1 MIDVVRAD
9 ITTLE
14 VDAIVNA
21 ANSALAGGG
30 GVDGAIHRRAGPELV
45 RASRALG
52 PVPPGSAVITP
63 GFALPARYVI
73 HAVGP
78 IWRGGTHGE
87 ADTLERAYESSFR
100 VALAAGDVHSI
111 AFAAISTGVYGFPK
125 GQAARIALRVMRRHE
140 ASFERIVACVYSQ
153 DDRRIYEGELGSD
166 SITT

>member
-1 MIDVVRAD
+1 
-9 ITTLE
+9 
-14 VDAIVNA
+14 
-21 ANSALAGGG
+21 
-30 GVDGAIHRRAGPELV
+30 
-45 RASRALG
+45 
-52 PVPPGSAVITP
+52 VITP